1 MARFV
6 LLACLLGGCASVD
19 GALPGTSSRADLSA
33 SADDL
38 GAAGDLANGGGGG
51 AGDGGASALDLGA
64 ADLATGCVASAH
76 VVVNEV
82 KTGGSAGLSD
92 EFIELYN
99 PCGST
104 INLAGSSLVY
114 RSAAGT
120 TDGVIINLTKT
131 IAGGGYYLVAGPNYS
146 NGGTPDQTY
155 GGGRLAAAGGGVGL
169 RDGAQV
175 LVDSV
180 GYGTATNAF
189 VESAA
194 AAAPPSGESIA
205 RTPNGADNDNNATDF
220 AVATTPTPRAAN

>member
-1 MARFV
+1 MTRSVAV
-6 LLACLLGGCASVD
+6 ATWLLAACASSSLGCASAEDANVGGARDLAVAVD
-19 GALPGTSSRADLSA
+19 
-33 SADDL
+33 
-38 GAAGDLANGGGGG
+38 AGD
-51 AGDGGASALDLGA
+51 
-64 ADLATGCVASAH
+64 DLATAAPADLLRIGPDGGVIPPVSCATGKH

-82 KTGGSAGLSD
+82 KVGGTTASD

>member
-1 MARFV
+1 MTRAA
-6 LLACLLGGCASVD
+6 LLAIWLFAGCATAEDANSGGGRDLAVAATSD
-19 GALPGTSSRADLSA
+19 DMTGAAPADL
-33 SADDL
+33 L
-38 GAAGDLANGGGGG
+38 RIGP
-51 AGDGGASALDLGA
+51 DGGVIPPVSCASGK
-64 ADLATGCVASAH
+64 H

-82 KTGGSAGLSD
+82 KVAGTSDLGTVAGD

-99 PCGST
+99 PCGT
-104 INLAGSSLVY
+104 TLDLTGSSLVY
-114 RSAAGT
+114 RSATGAN
-120 TDGVIINLTKT
+120 DVVIINLTKT
-131 IAGGGYYLVAGPNYS
+131 IAAGGYYLVAGPGYS

-169 RDGAQV
+169 RDGAQL

-194 AAAPPSGESIA
+194 AAAPPSGQSIA
-205 RTPNGADNDNNATDF
+205 RTPNGADSDRNATDF